1 VSFPDHIVTV
11 SSYLEAYRREQDE
24 KTRMVLRG
32 RFTEYLIS
40 ACWPKMLSRA
50 KHWVMVGL
58 VSELAKVPYNI
69 LLDMEEVPSNEPDTR
84 LATILLDVDK
94 ADYLKGP
101 LSFCQPPGYTK
112 GDNSIP
118 GLLTTS
124 KGSRPLYT
132 KVTAIEFHRLLV
144 GTLILYAW
152 LIAVYA
158 KSNIVP
164 EERFA
169 AAADVGLAGAFL
181 HGILFSDAFNCH
193 MKSLFGVED
202 HIVTLPTSAH
212 FEEYCLFAQ
221 KHEIRILGPRGK
233 RKVHGVSSGSSKGGK
248 KKSELSKEGKK
259 MTGLFTAGESKQAG
273 VGDEDDGSGA
283 NADDD
288 GIPDATSELND
299 QLPTGMASLESP
311 PGHQEPRLEPSEFC
325 QIISSWLKFL
335 VKYHTAQ
342 GTLES
347 YCQTLGPGDKS
358 EVDIKLLE
366 VNPKQGLMPEWKEIK
381 EVIASILQKT
391 ERPNVELK
399 DTANML
405 TYISTR
411 VNNIV
416 ASGRSYHNTLN
427 IFSQIIEGVDQVTQ
441 FTVHCEAALVAFAST
456 AVNENGPNAQI
467 NEGDPLRSLWKV

>member
-1 VSFPDHIVTV
+1 VSFPDHIAAV

-24 KTRMVLRG
+24 KTRMVLRS

-40 ACWPKMLSRA
+40 ACWPKMLSQA

-58 VSELAKVPYNI
+58 VSELAKVPYNV
-69 LLDMEEVPSNEPDTR
+69 LLDMEVVSSNEPDTR

-124 KGSRPLYT
+124 KGSWPLYT
-132 KVTAIEFHRLLV
+132 KVTAVEFHRLLV

-152 LIAVYA
+152 LITVYA
-158 KSNIVP
+158 KSDVVP
-164 EERFA
+164 EERFTA
-169 AAADVGLAGAFL
+169 TADVGLAGAFL

-193 MKSLFGVED
+193 MKSLVGVED
-202 HIVTLPTSAH
+202 HIVTLPTSTH

-221 KHEIRILGPRGK
+221 KHEIHILGPRGK

-248 KKSELSKEGKK
+248 KKSELSKGGKK
-259 MTGLFTAGESKQAG
+259 MTGLFMAG

-299 QLPTGMASLESP
+299 QLPTGMVSLESP
-311 PGHQEPRLEPSEFC
+311 PGHQEPWLEPSEFC
-325 QIISSWLKFL
+325 QIISS
-335 VKYHTAQ
+335 
-342 GTLES
+342 
-347 YCQTLGPGDKS
+347 
-358 EVDIKLLE
+358 
-366 VNPKQGLMPEWKEIK
+366 
-381 EVIASILQKT
+381 
-391 ERPNVELK
+391 
-399 DTANML
+399 
-405 TYISTR
+405 
-411 VNNIV
+411 
-416 ASGRSYHNTLN
+416 
-427 IFSQIIEGVDQVTQ
+427 
-441 FTVHCEAALVAFAST
+441 
-456 AVNENGPNAQI
+456 
-467 NEGDPLRSLWKV
+467 